1 MEEIRNRVSE
11 SKSLVVFDLEDYFPP
26 AGISEFDLA
35 PMLDNGVMREKK
47 CRDFFA
53 KMDPSIFRDQLVTF
67 FAQKRQY
74 YLNGFGQW
82 PPIQLLKKLCMSLL
96 AAKTKPFRLIMPSDY
111 LGSIGQIS
119 RGKKYC

>member
-47 CRDFFA
+47 
-53 KMDPSIFRDQLVTF
+53 M
-67 FAQKRQY
+67 
-74 YLNGFGQW
+74 
-82 PPIQLLKKLCMSLL
+82 
-96 AAKTKPFRLIMPSDY
+96 
-111 LGSIGQIS
+111 
-119 RGKKYC
+119 